1 MGGREREREI
11 ERDREIRYWFELDT
25 GWGTDAVCI
34 DDAWNR
40 AQTWLGTCPRYEW
53 WMIADVCIG
62 KQSGNPVMEAE
73 ATVSG
78 GMEKVKQGGKGRFFC
93 QLGQFWTVRLLE
105 GCWGEDYYFSF
116 ELRSNFFFLL
126 DYFRALTNWV

>member
-78 GMEKVKQGGKGRFFC
+78 GMEKVKQGGRGGFFAS
-93 QLGQFWTVRLLE
+93 WTSFE
-105 GCWGEDYYFSF
+105 PCGCWRDVEGKIIIFLSNWDRIGFFSIG
-116 ELRSNFFFLL
+116 LL
-126 DYFRALTNWV
+126 SSID